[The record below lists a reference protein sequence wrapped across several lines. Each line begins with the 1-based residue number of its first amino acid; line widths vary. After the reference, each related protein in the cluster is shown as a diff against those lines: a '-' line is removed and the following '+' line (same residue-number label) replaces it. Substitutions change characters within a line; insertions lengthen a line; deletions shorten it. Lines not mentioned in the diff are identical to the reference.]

1 MKVAHI
7 WEIPDQL
14 SMRGGDLY
22 DTFGNLTYFADTTGL
37 TDKANSPEDKSV
49 NVKAHT
55 RSRFMG
61 DVAPFSVNATA
72 YTRSYGLG
80 RKKGALPGY
89 TITFVSDAGLP
100 GEERRQF
107 QYTGTLSALAAWLKT
122 EAKML
127 VDVYGPSGS
136 LSASVPAAPVG

>member
-1 MKVAHI
+1 MNVSHI
-7 WEIPDQL
+7 WEIPDA
-14 SMRGGDLY
+14 STMRGGDLY

-37 TDKANSPEDKSV
+37 TDKTNSPSDKQVSV
-49 NVKAHT
+49 KSHT

-80 RKKGALPGY
+80 QKKGALPGY
-89 TITFVSDAGLP
+89 TIVFVSDAGLP
-100 GEERRQF
+100 GEEKRQF
-107 QYTGTLSALAAWLKT
+107 QYTGTLSALNAWLKT
-122 EAKML
+122 TANML

-136 LSASVPAAPVG
+136 LSMRVPAATP